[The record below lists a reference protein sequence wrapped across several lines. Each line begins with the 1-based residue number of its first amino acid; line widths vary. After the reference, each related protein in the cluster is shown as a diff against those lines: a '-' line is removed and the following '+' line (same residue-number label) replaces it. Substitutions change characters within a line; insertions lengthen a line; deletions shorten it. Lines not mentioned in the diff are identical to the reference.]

1 MNLIDIVRD
10 QTRQIQDLLRGT
22 EKEVEERIRNQVA
35 AEESDRKLRQEA
47 AELQPVVS
55 ERERTFRESQLK
67 VQEIERQIA
76 ELQARLRERQ
86 KERERAE
93 AEHTAAQGDAADRL
107 RKAARARKEAEDW
120 ERQATEARERA
131 EKYQRRLLEERRAA
145 VQKYLG
151 ALWTQLLDDERKA
164 ASSAEARAALDGL
177 NRARHDDPQV
187 AELWEA
193 RLEWLRIAQS
203 AGPPRV
209 RETARAELKRIEDD
223 LESRFPGALKVSSAG
238 PLEELEEVYFYHRAT
253 DDSCRLLLCI
263 PAEVCGS
270 LDAGVST
277 APEDLGTRIVWAFA
291 RGIEKKG
298 NHPGAWR
305 SRFHVKDG
313 YLVMT
318 VEGRPEDMKNQEP
331 ITVLLAGGGRVV
343 FMLCELLPEIRGA
356 MDDESTNS

>member
-1 MNLIDIVRD
+1 MNLTDIVRD
-10 QTRQIQDLLRGT
+10 QTRQIHDLLKGT
-22 EKEVEERIRNQVA
+22 EKEVEGHSRNQVA
-35 AEESDRKLRQEA
+35 AEESERKLRQEA

-67 VQEIERQIA
+67 VQELQRQIA

-86 KERERAE
+86 KESERAE
-93 AEHTAAQGDAADRL
+93 AEHTAAQSDAADRL

-131 EKYQRRLLEERRAA
+131 KKYQRRLLEERRAA
-145 VQKYLG
+145 VQKYLD
-151 ALWTQLLDDERKA
+151 ALWTKLLDAERKA

-223 LESRFPGALKVSSAG
+223 LETRFPGALEVSSAG
-238 PLEELEEVYFYHRAT
+238 PLEELEEVYFYHPAGDQGSRI
-253 DDSCRLLLCI
+253 LLCI

-277 APEDLGTRIVWAFA
+277 RPEDLAARIIWAFA

-298 NHPGAWR
+298 GLPGAWR

-313 YLVMT
+313 YLVMI
-318 VEGRPEDMKNQEP
+318 VEGGLEDMKNQES

-343 FMLCELLPEIRGA
+343 FMLCELPPDIIGA
-356 MDDESTNS
+356 MDDEGTNS

>member
-1 MNLIDIVRD
+1 VNLIDIVRD
-10 QTRQIQDLLRGT
+10 QTRQIQDLLKGT
-22 EKEVEERIRNQVA
+22 EKELEERIRNQVA
-35 AEESDRKLRQEA
+35 AQERDRKLRQEA

-55 ERERTFRESQLK
+55 ERERTCRESQLK

-86 KERERAE
+86 KEHERAQ
-93 AEHTAAQGDAADRL
+93 AELTAAQGEVADRL

-145 VQKYLG
+145 VQKYLA
-151 ALWTQLLDDERKA
+151 ALWTQLLDVERKA

-238 PLEELEEVYFYHRAT
+238 ALEELEEVYFYHRAT
-253 DDSCRLLLCI
+253 DDSCRLLLPI

-270 LDAGVST
+270 LDAGVSA
-277 APEDLGTRIVWAFA
+277 APEDLAARIVWAFA
-291 RGIEKKG
+291 RGIETKG

-313 YLVMT
+313 HLVMT
-318 VEGRPEDMKNQEP
+318 VEGGPEDMKNHET

-343 FMLCELLPEIRGA
+343 FMLCELPPEIRGA
-356 MDDESTNS
+356 MDDEGTNS

>member
-1 MNLIDIVRD
+1 MSLIDIVRD
-10 QTRQIQDLLRGT
+10 QTRQIQDLLKGT

-55 ERERTFRESQLK
+55 ERERTLREAHLK

-76 ELQARLRERQ
+76 ELQSRLRERQ

-93 AEHTAAQGDAADRL
+93 AEHIAAQGDAADRS

-145 VQKYLG
+145 VQKYLA
-151 ALWTQLLDDERKA
+151 ALWTQLLDAERKG

-223 LESRFPGALKVSSAG
+223 LESRFPGALKVSTAG
-238 PLEELEEVYFYHRAT
+238 PLEELEEAYFYHRAGN
-253 DDSCRLLLCI
+253 DSCRILLCI
-263 PAEVCGS
+263 PAEVCAR

-277 APEDLGTRIVWAFA
+277 AHEDLAARIIWAFA

-298 NHPGAWR
+298 GRAGGWR

-313 YLVMT
+313 HLVMI
-318 VEGRPEDMKNQEP
+318 VEGGPEDMKNQES
-331 ITVLLAGGGRVV
+331 ITVVLAGGGRVV
-343 FMLCELLPEIRGA
+343 FMLCEVPPEIRGA
-356 MDDESTNS
+356 LDDEGTNS